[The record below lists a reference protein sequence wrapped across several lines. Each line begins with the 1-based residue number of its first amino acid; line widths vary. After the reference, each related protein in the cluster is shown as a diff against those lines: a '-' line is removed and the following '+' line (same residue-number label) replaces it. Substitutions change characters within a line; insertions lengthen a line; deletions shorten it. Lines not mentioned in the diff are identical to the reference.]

1 MGSARILLAVAAL
14 AACAV
19 PGVSGSQAADM
30 PAQGS
35 AMRDP
40 IMPTVPRGFAA
51 DLPRSPLVDGI
62 VDGRYRF
69 SSLAVARR
77 QCPDD
82 DVVVVEPFSTTY
94 LLATAEG
101 PGPFM
106 CKAAALQEGDLPR

>member
-1 MGSARILLAVAAL
+1 MARISVAMAAL
-14 AACAV
+14 AAGAMLSASGGRAADLPV
-19 PGVSGSQAADM
+19 PG
-30 PAQGS
+30 P

-40 IMPTVPRGFAA
+40 IAPTVPRGFAA
-51 DLPRSPLVDGI
+51 DLPRSPLVDTI

-69 SSLAVARR
+69 DTRAAAQR

-82 DVVVVEPFSTTY
+82 DVVVVEPFSSTY
-94 LLATAEG
+94 RLATAPG